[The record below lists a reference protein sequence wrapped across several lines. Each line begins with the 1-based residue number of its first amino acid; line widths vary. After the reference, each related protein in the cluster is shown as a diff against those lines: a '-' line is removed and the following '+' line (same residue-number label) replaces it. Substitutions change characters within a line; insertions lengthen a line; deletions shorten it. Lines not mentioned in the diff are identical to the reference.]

1 MTGTEAFLSMATKK
15 TQSQA
20 IAFIDGCRIPFQR
33 SGTGYTNLMAYDMA
47 RMAIQGLLH
56 RTNLDASKIGHVVMG
71 TVIQEVKTSNVAR
84 EAALAAG
91 IPNTVP
97 AHTVTM
103 ACVSSNQA
111 ITTGM
116 ELIRSGQANI
126 VVAGGTETM
135 SDVPIRLSKRL
146 RRVLIDA
153 QKIKSPIGYLPLLK
167 KLRPKDI
174 IPETP
179 SITEFSTGETM
190 GQSAD
195 KLAAKFGVTREEQ
208 DAYALRSHQRAAL
221 ATRDGLLAD
230 EVVPA
235 TVPPNFDPITTD
247 NGIREDST
255 LEKLAKLSPAFIKPH
270 GTITAGNASFLTDGA
285 SAVLLMDGQTAKTLG
300 YKPKAYLKEYAY
312 VAQDPSEELLLG
324 PAYATPKVLNASGMT
339 LSNIDVFEFHEAF
352 AGQILANLNALNSKE
367 FAKDRLDQAQAVGEV
382 PLDRF
387 NTLGGSLS
395 LGHPFGATGARLV
408 TTAINRL
415 IREDGNIALV
425 AACAAGGQG
434 HAMIIARSAS

>member
-1 MTGTEAFLSMATKK
+1 MATKK
-15 TQSQA
+15 TQSPA

-33 SGTGYTNLMAYDMA
+33 SGTGYKNLMSYDLA

-56 RTNLDASKIGHVVMG
+56 RTDLDPREIGHVVMG

-116 ELIRSGQANI
+116 ELIRSGQAKI
-126 VVAGGTETM
+126 VIAGGTETM
-135 SDVPIRLSKRL
+135 SDVPIRLSKQI
-146 RRVLIDA
+146 RRILLDA
-153 QKIKSPIGYLPLLK
+153 QKVKSPSGYLPLLK
-167 KLRPKDI
+167 KLRPKDLV
-174 IPETP
+174 PETP
-179 SITEFSTGETM
+179 SITEFSTNETM

-208 DAYALRSHQRAAL
+208 DAYALRAHQRAAL
-221 ATRDGLLAD
+221 ATKDGLLAG
-230 EVVPA
+230 EIVPA

-247 NGIREDST
+247 NGIREDTT
-255 LEKLAKLSPAFIKPH
+255 LEKLASLSPAFVKPH

-285 SAVLLMDGQTAKTLG
+285 SAVLLMDDETARAMGFT
-300 YKPKAYLKEYAY
+300 PKAYLKEYTY
-312 VAQDPSEELLLG
+312 VAQDPGEELLLG
-324 PAYATPKVLNASGMT
+324 PAYATPKILKASGMT

-352 AGQILANLNALNSKE
+352 AGQILANMNALNSKD
-367 FAKDRLDQAQAVGEV
+367 FAKDHLNLDQPVGEV

-434 HAMIIARSAS
+434 HAMIIQRADV

>member
-1 MTGTEAFLSMATKK
+1 MATQK
-15 TQSQA
+15 SQLPVV
-20 IAFIDGCRIPFQR
+20 AFIDGCRIPFQR
-33 SGTGYTNLMAYDMA
+33 SGTGYKHLMAYDLA
-47 RMAIQGLLH
+47 RMAMQGLLH
-56 RTNLDASKIGHVVMG
+56 RTDLAPDQIGHVVMG

-91 IPNTVP
+91 IPNNVP
-97 AHTVTM
+97 SHTVTM
-103 ACVSSNQA
+103 ACISSNQA
-111 ITTGM
+111 ITTGV

-135 SDVPIRLSKRL
+135 SDVPIRLSKRM
-146 RRVLIDA
+146 RRVLLDA
-153 QKIKSPIGYLPLLK
+153 QKVKSPSGYLPLLK
-167 KLRPKDI
+167 KLRPKDLV
-174 IPETP
+174 PETP
-179 SITEFSTGETM
+179 SISEFSTNETM

-195 KLAAKFGVTREEQ
+195 KLAAKFGVSREEQ

-230 EVVPA
+230 EIVPA
-235 TVPPNFDPITTD
+235 TVPPRFEPITTD
-247 NGIREDST
+247 NGIREDTT
-255 LEKLAKLSPAFIKPH
+255 LEKLASLSPAFVKPY

-285 SAVLLMDGQTAKTLG
+285 SAVLLMNAETARALG
-300 YKPKAYLKEYAY
+300 YKPKAYLKEYTY
-312 VAQDPSEELLLG
+312 VAQDPGEELLLG
-324 PAYATPKVLNASGMT
+324 PAYATPNVLKASGMT
-339 LSNIDVFEFHEAF
+339 LPNIDVFEFHEAF

-367 FAKDRLDQAQAVGEV
+367 FANDRLNQDKPVGEI
-382 PLDRF
+382 PLDKF

-415 IREDGNIALV
+415 IREDGEIALV

>member
-1 MTGTEAFLSMATKK
+1 MATKR
-15 TQSQA
+15 TQSPA

-33 SGTGYTNLMAYDMA
+33 SGTGYKNLMSYDLA

-56 RTNLDASKIGHVVMG
+56 RTGLDPREIGHVVMG

-91 IPNTVP
+91 IPNGVP

-116 ELIRSGQANI
+116 ELIRSGQAKI
-126 VVAGGTETM
+126 VLAGGTETM
-135 SDVPIRLSKRL
+135 SDVPIRLSKRM
-146 RRVLIDA
+146 RRILLDA
-153 QKIKSPIGYLPLLK
+153 QKVKSPPGYIPLLK
-167 KLRPKDI
+167 KLRPKDLV
-174 IPETP
+174 PETP
-179 SITEFSTGETM
+179 SITEFSTNETM

-195 KLAAKFGVTREEQ
+195 KLAAKFGVSREEQ
-208 DAYALRSHQRAAL
+208 DAYALRSHQRASL

-230 EVVPA
+230 EIVPA
-235 TVPPNFDPITTD
+235 TVPPNFEPITTD

-255 LEKLAKLSPAFIKPH
+255 LEKLASLSPAFVKPH

-285 SAVLLMDGQTAKTLG
+285 SAVLLMDDETARNMGFT
-300 YKPKAYLKEYAY
+300 PKAYLKEYTY
-312 VAQDPSEELLLG
+312 VAQDPGEELLLG
-324 PAYATPKVLNASGMT
+324 PAYATPKVLKTSGIT

-352 AGQILANLNALNSKE
+352 AGQILANLNALNSKD
-367 FAKDRLDQAQAVGEV
+367 FAKDHLNRNQPIGEV

-408 TTAINRL
+408 TTAVNRL

-434 HAMIIARSAS
+434 HAMIIKRSNV